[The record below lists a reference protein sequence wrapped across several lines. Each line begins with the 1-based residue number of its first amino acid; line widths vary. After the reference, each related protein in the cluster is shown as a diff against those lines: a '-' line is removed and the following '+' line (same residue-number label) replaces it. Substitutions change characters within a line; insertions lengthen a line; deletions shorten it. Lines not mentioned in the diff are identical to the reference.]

1 MRTWAQVPNLN
12 ADELT
17 IEAGLC
23 PGRDVGWPEIYDYLV
38 SREVVNLPCPYVVS
52 KPERRK
58 EEDDGQL
65 VLFQA

>member
-1 MRTWAQVPNLN
+1 M
-12 ADELT
+12 
-17 IEAGLC
+17 
-23 PGRDVGWPEIYDYLV
+23 GWPEIYDYLV

-65 VLFQA
+65 DLFHA

>member
-1 MRTWAQVPNLN
+1 M
-12 ADELT
+12 
-17 IEAGLC
+17 
-23 PGRDVGWPEIYDYLV
+23 GWPEIYDYLV

-65 VLFQA
+65 NLFHA